1 MYHRRSIF
9 LFCKLY
15 VNVNHL
21 NKSNIFE
28 GNDDKRD
35 TYDGSSFLALKFKH
49 RSIPLKFNEFSV
61 EFVKNSDGE
70 SDFPVLFFNIANF
83 LVRFVKN
90 TNFKDNINKK

>member
-61 EFVKNSDGE
+61 EFVKNWNGE
-70 SDFPVLFFNIANF
+70 SDFHVYLFF
-83 LVRFVKN
+83 L
-90 TNFKDNINKK
+90 

>member
-21 NKSNIFE
+21 NISNIFE

-70 SDFPVLFFNIANF
+70 SDFPVFFLPLIIGRHQYCKLFSKICQ
-83 LVRFVKN
+83 KY
-90 TNFKDNINKK
+90 